1 MRTMNTFMAKKE
13 KVKRDWFIV
22 DAEDKILGR
31 MLTTVS
37 RVLQGKHKPEYTPHV
52 DVGDFVIITNAS
64 KVKLTGKKMQ
74 EKIHYY
80 VTGFQGGLRKRMVG
94 KTLETAPE
102 KVFSRSVRRMLPRSR
117 LGKAMLK
124 KLKIYAGAEHPHQAQ
139 QPKELVIRN

>member
-1 MRTMNTFMAKKE
+1 MNTFMAKKE
-13 KVKRDWFIV
+13 DVKRNWYIV
-22 DAEDKILGR
+22 DAKDKVLGR

-80 VTGFQGGLRKRMVG
+80 VTGFQSGLRKRMVG
-94 KTLETAPE
+94 ETLEKTPE
-102 KVFSRSVRRMLPRSR
+102 KVFNRSVKRMLPRSK
-117 LGKAMLK
+117 LGKAMIK
-124 KLKIYAGAEHPHQAQ
+124 KLKIYGGAEHPHQAQ
-139 QPKELVIRN
+139 QPKELIIRN

>member
-1 MRTMNTFMAKKE
+1 MNTFMAKKE
-13 KVKRDWFIV
+13 EVKRNWYIV
-22 DAEDKILGR
+22 DAQDKVLGR

-64 KVKLTGKKMQ
+64 KVALTGKKMQ
-74 EKIHYY
+74 EKVHYY
-80 VTGFQGGLRKRMVG
+80 VTGFQSGLRKRMVG
-94 KTLETAPE
+94 KTLQTAPE

-124 KLKIYAGAEHPHQAQ
+124 KLKIYAGAEHPHAAQ
-139 QPKELVIRN
+139 QPKELTIRN

>member
-1 MRTMNTFMAKKE
+1 MNTFMAKGNE
-13 KVKRDWFIV
+13 VKRNWYIV
-22 DAEDKILGR
+22 NAEDFVLGR

-37 RVLQGKHKPEYTPHV
+37 RVLQGKHKPEYTPYV

-64 KVKLTGKKMQ
+64 KVKLTGKKMA
-74 EKIHYY
+74 EKVHYY

-102 KVFSRSVRRMLPRSR
+102 KVFNRSVKRMLPRSK
-117 LGKAMLK
+117 LGKAMIS

-139 QPKELVIRN
+139 QPKELTIRN

>member
-1 MRTMNTFMAKKE
+1 MNTFMAKKE
-13 KVKRDWFIV
+13 HVKRNWYIV

-64 KVKLTGKKMQ
+64 KVKLTGKKMK

-94 KTLETAPE
+94 KTLQTAPE
-102 KVFSRSVRRMLPRSR
+102 KVLNRSVRRMLPRSR
-117 LGKAMLK
+117 LGKTMLK
-124 KLKIYAGAEHPHQAQ
+124 KLKIYADAEHPHQAQ

>member
-1 MRTMNTFMAKKE
+1 MNTFMAKKE
-13 KVKRDWFIV
+13 HVKRDWYIV
-22 DAEDKILGR
+22 DAKDKILGR

-64 KVKLTGKKMQ
+64 KAKLTGKKMQ

-94 KTLETAPE
+94 KTLETAPD
-102 KVFSRSVRRMLPRSR
+102 KVFNRSVKRMLPRTR
-117 LGKAMLK
+117 T
-124 KLKIYAGAEHPHQAQ
+124 
-139 QPKELVIRN
+139 R

>member
-1 MRTMNTFMAKKE
+1 MKTFMAKKNNI
-13 KVKRDWFIV
+13 KRIWYIV
-22 DAEDKILGR
+22 DAQDKILGR

-52 DVGDFVIITNAS
+52 DVGDFVIITNAT
-64 KVKLTGKKMQ
+64 KVKLTGKKMK

-80 VTGFQGGLRKRMVG
+80 VTHYQGGLRKRMVG

-102 KVFSRSVRRMLPRSR
+102 KVFRRSVKRMLPRTR
-117 LGKAMLK
+117 LGKDMLK
-124 KLKIYAGAEHPHQAQ
+124 KLKIYAGSDHPHQAQ

>member
-1 MRTMNTFMAKKE
+1 MKTFMAKKE
-13 KVKRDWFIV
+13 KVNRDWYIV
-22 DAEDKILGR
+22 DAKDKILGR

-52 DVGDFVIITNAS
+52 DVGDFVIITNAG

-80 VTGFQGGLRKRMVG
+80 VTGFQSGLRKRMVG

-102 KVFSRSVRRMLPRSR
+102 KVFNRSMKRMLPRTR
-117 LGKAMLK
+117 LGKTMLK
-124 KLKIYAGAEHPHQAQ
+124 KLKIYPGAEHPHQAQ

>member
-1 MRTMNTFMAKKE
+1 MNTFMARKE
-13 KVKRDWFIV
+13 NVKRDWYIV
-22 DAEDKILGR
+22 DAKDKILGR

-64 KVKLTGKKMQ
+64 KAKLTGKKMQ
-74 EKIHYY
+74 EKVHYY
-80 VTGFQGGLRKRMVG
+80 VTGFQSGLRKRMVG

-102 KVFSRSVRRMLPRSR
+102 KILNRSVKRMLPRSR
-117 LGKAMLK
+117 LGKAMLR

>member
-1 MRTMNTFMAKKE
+1 MKTFMAKKE
-13 KVKRDWFIV
+13 DVKRNWYIV

-31 MLTTVS
+31 MITTVS

-52 DVGDFVIITNAS
+52 DAGDFVIITNAS
-64 KVKLTGKKMQ
+64 KVKLTGKKMT

-94 KTLETAPE
+94 KTLQTEPE
-102 KVFSRSVRRMLPRSR
+102 KVLNRSVRRMLPRSR

>member
-1 MRTMNTFMAKKE
+1 MNTFMAKE
-13 KVKRDWFIV
+13 NEVKRNWYIV
-22 DAEDKILGR
+22 NAEDFVLGR

-37 RVLQGKHKPEYTPHV
+37 RVLQGKHKPEYTPYV

-64 KVKLTGKKMQ
+64 KVKLTGKKMA
-74 EKIHYY
+74 EKVHYY

-102 KVFSRSVRRMLPRSR
+102 KIFNRSVKRMLPRSK
-117 LGKAMLK
+117 LGKAMIS

-139 QPKELVIRN
+139 QPKELTIR

>member
-1 MRTMNTFMAKKE
+1 MNTFMAKGNE
-13 KVKRDWFIV
+13 VKRNWYIV
-22 DAEDKILGR
+22 NAEDFVLGR

-37 RVLQGKHKPEYTPHV
+37 RVLQGKHKPEYTPYV

-64 KVKLTGKKMQ
+64 KVKLTGKKMA
-74 EKIHYY
+74 EKVHYY

-102 KVFSRSVRRMLPRSR
+102 KVFSRSVKRMLPRSK
-117 LGKAMLK
+117 LGKAMIS

-139 QPKELVIRN
+139 QPKELTIRN

>member
-1 MRTMNTFMAKKE
+1 MNTFMAKKE
-13 KVKRDWFIV
+13 DVKRNWYIV
-22 DAEDKILGR
+22 DAQDKVLGR

-64 KVKLTGKKMQ
+64 KVALTGKKMQ
-74 EKIHYY
+74 EKVHYY
-80 VTGFQGGLRKRMVG
+80 VTGFQSGLRKRMVG

-124 KLKIYAGAEHPHQAQ
+124 KLKIYAGAEHPHAAQ
-139 QPKELVIRN
+139 QPKELTIRN

>member
-1 MRTMNTFMAKKE
+1 MNTFMSKKE
-13 KVKRDWFIV
+13 TVKRNWYIV
-22 DAEDKILGR
+22 NAEDKILGR

-64 KVKLTGKKMQ
+64 KIKLTGKKMQ

-102 KVFSRSVRRMLPRSR
+102 KVLSRSVRRMLPRSK
-117 LGKAMLK
+117 LGKTMLK

-139 QPKELVIRN
+139 QPKDLVIRN

>member
-1 MRTMNTFMAKKE
+1 MNTFMAKKNNI
-13 KVKRDWFIV
+13 KRDWYIV
-22 DAEDKILGR
+22 DAQDKILGR

-52 DVGDFVIITNAS
+52 DVGDFVIITNAT
-64 KVKLTGKKMQ
+64 KVKLTGKKMK

-80 VTGFQGGLRKRMVG
+80 VTHYQSGLRKRMVG

-102 KVFSRSVRRMLPRSR
+102 KVFRRSVKRMLPRTR
-117 LGKAMLK
+117 LGKDMLK
-124 KLKIYAGAEHPHQAQ
+124 KLKIYAGSDHPHQAQ

>member
-1 MRTMNTFMAKKE
+1 MSTFMAKKE
-13 KVKRDWFIV
+13 NIKRNWYIV

-64 KVKLTGKKMQ
+64 KVKLTGKKMK
-74 EKIHYY
+74 EKVHYY
-80 VTGFQGGLRKRMVG
+80 VTGYQGGLRKRVVG
-94 KTLETAPE
+94 ETLKTAPE
-102 KVFSRSVRRMLPRSR
+102 KVFSRSVKRMLPRSR